1 MKYWGSDTW
10 VEYWGWSTGVR
21 YWGWSTEVGYWGE
34 VLGSVPKSAEGV
46 ASMCLMGPTSAL
58 SGLGALVSALTAA
71 QILEGV
77 RTRNQAEVACQ

>member
-1 MKYWGSDTW
+1 ML
-10 VEYWGWSTGVR
+10 EWSTGGGVLR
-21 YWGWSTEVGYWGE
+21 LGAGVEYWGWSTEVGYWGE